1 MSRVGTLTIKTNPKR
16 GALGV
21 GESVAS
27 LTRLLRWSGP
37 GFGGWGGRPVWPSDA
52 TQTKAASAKLKLI
65 LGLSV
70 PTVGIELIHRLFPPL
85 GGPVAS
91 LFNGPGRRGGERS
104 SPDRATSGQ
113 RVVNCL
119 VRIAS
124 NGLARVDK
132 IISVRSS
139 GPGAAVRASWV
150 RRRR

>member
-1 MSRVGTLTIKTNPKR
+1 MFIKKKRPDESSRHPHHKTNPKR

-27 LTRLLRWSGP
+27 LTRLLRLSGR

-85 GGPVAS
+85 GGPVPAS
-91 LFNGPGRRGGERS
+91 LFNGPGRRE
-104 SPDRATSGQ
+104 A
-113 RVVNCL
+113 
-119 VRIAS
+119 AS
-124 NGLARVDK
+124 VHRRTAPR
-132 IISVRSS
+132 
-139 GPGAAVRASWV
+139 RASAS
-150 RRRR
+150 